1 MPNMHIK
8 SSEYAWHHTE
18 VKIADRII
26 VGITAWELKKT
37 VEKEEQY
44 GAGQH
49 PIDIQAGNIKCSGS
63 ITLWGYEAD
72 RLEQAAQAAGYTL
85 QPKVCDD
92 ERRNGGDLNAQARF
106 IVASPF
112 RRSTRRGFHR
122 DHRHPQAERQKTR
135 VLYAVH
141 LYGHQQ
147 NNHQSLTVMNQ
158 TTQQPA
164 PAAVQLAEQRFGKD
178 KLDLLA
184 KEFNG
189 RKLCIIAVEDKIA
202 ILKPLNA
209 KELSDYTRTMMSAG
223 LDVAAR
229 QLLDALWLGGDEC
242 IRDDEDYISLANR
255 SRYGN
260 TIGTLYQRQKQTTT
274 KKYQSINPF
283 NHA

>member
-1 MPNMHIK
+1 
-8 SSEYAWHHTE
+8 
-18 VKIADRII
+18 
-26 VGITAWELKKT
+26 
-37 VEKEEQY
+37 
-44 GAGQH
+44 
-49 PIDIQAGNIKCSGS
+49 
-63 ITLWGYEAD
+63 
-72 RLEQAAQAAGYTL
+72 
-85 QPKVCDD
+85 
-92 ERRNGGDLNAQARF
+92 
-106 IVASPF
+106 
-112 RRSTRRGFHR
+112 
-122 DHRHPQAERQKTR
+122 